1 MTRRLPLPLHLAAVA
16 LLLVAAVGLASC
28 AEDAARSDVGLTGPA
43 TATAQPEPGPA
54 DEPADG
60 ADGLVGDARQAIG
73 QWVLLEGTVD
83 GEVIA
88 VPGGEQ
94 ITMEITRTQVV
105 GASACNQYSATATID
120 GGEMTVDAPTTTR
133 MLCADDAMAA
143 ESAYVD
149 GLQRITSLDS
159 DGEELVLTG
168 DGVELR
174 FVAA

>member
-1 MTRRLPLPLHLAAVA
+1 MTRRLPLPLHLATVA

-28 AEDAARSDVGLTGPA
+28 AEDAARSDVGLDSPA
-43 TATAQPEPGPA
+43 NETVPAEGSTAN
-54 DEPADG
+54 G
-60 ADGLVGDARQAIG
+60 ADDLVGDARQAIG

-83 GEVIA
+83 GEAID

-120 GGEMTVDAPTTTR
+120 GDEMTVDAPTTTR

-143 ESAYVD
+143 ESAYID